1 MDLRFNAK
9 KWGVICCGL
18 LYFSVHKDWHVPD
31 LFSCTRVV
39 SVGVWLV
46 SLEGEEPEA
55 AVVGGDHPQQ
65 RPWSSHLLSFAQC
78 ISQTP
83 ASHPRQGA
91 GGRSAVL
98 APIRHAGLVRDTK
111 TTAEMVGVMR
121 AQPETGLEN
130 FTAYQRAPLS
140 LLPELPVSDKSL
152 RSRETV
158 RGSACQRAELYSMF
172 QRADY
177 L

>member
-1 MDLRFNAK
+1 
-9 KWGVICCGL
+9 
-18 LYFSVHKDWHVPD
+18 
-31 LFSCTRVV
+31 
-39 SVGVWLV
+39 
-46 SLEGEEPEA
+46 
-55 AVVGGDHPQQ
+55 
-65 RPWSSHLLSFAQC
+65 
-78 ISQTP
+78 
-83 ASHPRQGA
+83 
-91 GGRSAVL
+91 
-98 APIRHAGLVRDTK
+98 
-111 TTAEMVGVMR
+111 MVGVMR

-152 RSRETV
+152 RLRETV